1 MRQLTLCPSSMNSL
15 EPSPN
20 LVPSEVPAS
29 GRHRFAKWGQDAQNG
44 KIGRLGRPSRVG
56 NFGDIDAPSLDS
68 QTLIF
73 PSGPMPWVIACCHA
87 GCLLFTEGMTTRTG
101 QKATCGAKGGI
112 VDRTQ
117 S

>member
-1 MRQLTLCPSSMNSL
+1 MGQLTLCPSSTNYP

-20 LVPSEVPAS
+20 LVPSDVPVS
-29 GRHRFAKWGQDAQNG
+29 GHHGFLKWGQNCQNG

-56 NFGDIDAPSLDS
+56 NLGDIDAPSLDS
-68 QTLIF
+68 QLFII
-73 PSGPMPWVIACCHA
+73 PLGPMPWVIACCHA

-101 QKATCGAKGGI
+101 QTATCGAKGGI
-112 VDRTQ
+112 MGHTK